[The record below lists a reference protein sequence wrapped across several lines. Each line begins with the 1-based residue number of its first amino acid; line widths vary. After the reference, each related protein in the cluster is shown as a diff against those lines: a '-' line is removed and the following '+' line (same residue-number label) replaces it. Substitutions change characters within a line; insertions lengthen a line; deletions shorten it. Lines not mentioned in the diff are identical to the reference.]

1 MLWIIKLFFIIKR
14 RKVTYIM
21 GRELMGLAS
30 CDDDRKA
37 IINFTIVAAKYFND
51 QVTAL
56 NTSLTTSAVF
66 PAHAGVILEDIVDM
80 VRYSSISRTCGGD
93 PPSHSSCQFLS
104 KYFPHMRG

>member
-1 MLWIIKLFFIIKR
+1 MLWIIKLFFIIKG

-51 QVTAL
+51 QVTVEKI
-56 NTSLTTSAVF
+56 NDSLKEYGQAPLTEEEKKF
-66 PAHAGVILEDIVDM
+66 YGV
-80 VRYSSISRTCGGD
+80 
-93 PPSHSSCQFLS
+93 
-104 KYFPHMRG
+104 K

>member
-1 MLWIIKLFFIIKR
+1 MLFLVLACFFLILYFPYMLWIIKLFFIIKR

-51 QVTAL
+51 QVTVEKI
-56 NTSLTTSAVF
+56 NDSLKEYGQAPLTEEEKKF
-66 PAHAGVILEDIVDM
+66 MG
-80 VRYSSISRTCGGD
+80 
-93 PPSHSSCQFLS
+93 
-104 KYFPHMRG
+104 